1 MRMLFDLMATQPD
14 KESKFSGGTEYA
26 KVVFKRFIL
35 NKENTE
41 VVCFYDKNRY
51 FDKDI
56 LNIVKDNQ
64 LELLHVER
72 KEDIQEI
79 IISSK
84 VNKVYSAL
92 PYQFFDLNF
101 GDLEFIYTIHGLRP
115 IEMPTDYYEFKYS
128 KNIRDVAKYA
138 FKNVFKK
145 KYISIKKKQ
154 FEKTFKIS
162 TNFKIIV
169 PSQHTKYALLCNFP
183 ELRQER
189 IYVLYSPKQDSVP
202 MDDNKKLE
210 ALALKEKDFILLIS
224 ANRWIKNSYRAIQA
238 LDELFSKFPD
248 LNKKVLVLGMDKEN
262 RFMKIINRD
271 RFVFRGYVERDVLE
285 MLYKAA
291 YCFIFPT
298 LNEGFGY
305 PPLESMKY
313 GTPVI
318 SSSITSITEICQDG
332 VLYFNPFSKEEM
344 KGRILQ
350 LVFETGIYKRYSQR
364 GIEVAK
370 KVSEKQDKML
380 DKLID
385 IILE

>member
-1 MRMLFDLMATQPD
+1 MKILFDLMATQTD
-14 KESKFSGGTEYA
+14 KESKFNGGAEYA
-26 KVVFKRFIL
+26 KVVFKHLIL
-35 NKENTE
+35 NKKYTE
-41 VVCFYDKNRY
+41 IICFYDENKY

-64 LELLHVER
+64 LELINVER

-79 IISSK
+79 VISSK

-101 GDLEFIYTIHGLRP
+101 GDLEFIYTIHGLRA
-115 IEMPTDYYEFKYS
+115 IEIPTDYYEFKYS
-128 KNIRDVAKYA
+128 KNIRDIAKYV
-138 FKNVFKK
+138 FKNVFRK

-154 FEKTFKIS
+154 CKKIFQIS

-183 ELRQER
+183 ELSQEK
-189 IYVLYSPKQDSVP
+189 IYVLYSPRKDTAHINDIKRLQCF
-202 MDDNKKLE
+202 K
-210 ALALKEKDFILLIS
+210 LKEKEFFLLIS

-238 LDELFSKFPD
+238 LDELFSEIPD
-248 LNKKVLVLGMDKEN
+248 LSKKVLVLGMDKEN
-262 RFMKIINRD
+262 RLMKIINRD
-271 RFVFRGYVERDVLE
+271 RFVFQGYVERDELE
-285 MLYKAA
+285 MLYKSA
-291 YCFIFPT
+291 YCFIFPS

-305 PPLESMKY
+305 PPLESMQY

-318 SSSITSITEICQDG
+318 SSAITSITEICQDG
-332 VLYFNPFSKEEM
+332 ALYFNPFSKEEL

-350 LVFETGIYKRYSQR
+350 LVFETSIYKRYSQR
-364 GIEVAK
+364 GIEVAEI
-370 KVSEKQDKML
+370 VSKKQDQML